1 MQLEIDSI
9 CIALYNTI
17 VYKNFGVEEMN
28 KRKNKN
34 NKKVD
39 YIDILLF
46 IAPFLTGLLSIW
58 SLALFSIL
66 CLSGIIYKI
75 IKNRTIRIPT
85 GKNIVFLLIYLFS
98 FLIVEFFAVDKGM
111 NILAFFKNLTILLF
125 VILYLQFNTDK
136 DVEVSKK
143 FKDRLC
149 CIPYSACITVMI
161 SLLLMINPN
170 SDVFY
175 NNRLQ
180 GIWNYA
186 NSYGLFLLI
195 GVFVLANK
203 EKLTWRDYIVFA
215 ILLIGI
221 LLTNSRAIIILTL
234 ITIITCIFTNKI
246 NCKKIIIVAICFSLL
261 FGGVY
266 LFSKMEK
273 RVNKDMLESS
283 EFITRLLYYHDAI
296 KIIKDNPLGIGYDGW
311 YYKQV
316 EVQTGVYDTK
326 YVHNSILQVLL
337 DVGIIPAIA
346 LSLMLIM
353 TFFSKKQNAISRII
367 MILILG
373 HSLIDIDLEYI
384 YFIILITMFVDFKG
398 VTIKMNKHKNL
409 IIYPAII
416 LAIWYFLIFISDVCY
431 KAKSYKEAVN
441 IIPFHTEAI
450 QEVLYDVTSK
460 EEQLEYAKKAL
471 KYNEIV
477 SGAYQALS
485 NDFQE
490 KGEYIKALEMEEKR
504 LGYNQ
509 YSMYNY
515 MVYANFLSKGIEF
528 YSSNNQVDNEKIF
541 LQKVLEI
548 EEIINDVIDNTNP
561 LCYKTI
567 HAPEIEVNDDLR
579 EMIDMAGKRLNS
591 IKNKKG

>member
-337 DVGIIPAIA
+337 DVGIILAIA

-398 VTIKMNKHKNL
+398 VAIKMNKHKNL
-409 IIYPAII
+409 IICPAII

-579 EMIDMAGKRLNS
+579 EMIDMADKRLNS